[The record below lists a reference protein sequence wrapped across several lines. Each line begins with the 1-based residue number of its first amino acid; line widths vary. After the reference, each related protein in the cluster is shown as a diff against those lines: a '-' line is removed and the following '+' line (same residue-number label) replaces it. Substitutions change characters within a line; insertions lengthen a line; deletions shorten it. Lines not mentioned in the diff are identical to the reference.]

1 MTTFSQSIIHGHPN
15 QITNVNVTFHGSAES
30 VKSTFSTL
38 NSVGNLY
45 SITTAKSVITVGQST
60 VQPHFAVKTSTS
72 HTSLI
77 QHVSDKK
84 HHISTSTSTTSG
96 NSLSQSMTVG
106 KRAAGMTTFL

>member
-106 KRAAGMTTFL
+106 KRV